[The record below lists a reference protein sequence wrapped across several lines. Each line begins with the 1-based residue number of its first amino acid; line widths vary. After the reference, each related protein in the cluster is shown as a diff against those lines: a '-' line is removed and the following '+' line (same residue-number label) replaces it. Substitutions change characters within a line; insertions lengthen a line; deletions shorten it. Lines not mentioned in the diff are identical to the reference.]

1 MATEQQQE
9 QPAAEV
15 SMPVA
20 LTRSNYSN
28 RVLLK
33 TILKRDDV
41 DGGERLVGERVLI
54 GGWVKSSK
62 EVTKDP
68 VLPPP
73 QSDDV
78 VAEKEPKVDIT
89 CVELLQSRIPFFRSI
104 IKVFGGGHYHLHDR
118 QKLEQVAPRPPPPP
132 PPSIA
137 FLQVSD
143 GSCVATLQVI
153 VDSSIASPRQFL
165 PIGTCILVEGVLM
178 EPSERGKQVIEL
190 KVEKILHIG
199 TVEHEKY
206 PLAKKKLPFEMLRDY
221 SQFRSR
227 TTTVS

>member
-1 MATEQQQE
+1 MRCNSSGTYIHLFLPTSISFIGELD
-9 QPAAEV
+9 
-15 SMPVA
+15 A
-20 LTRSNYSN
+20 LYFSNCLLIFTSTLLSINSN
-28 RVLLK
+28 L
-33 TILKRDDV
+33 
-41 DGGERLVGERVLI
+41 
-54 GGWVKSSK
+54 
-62 EVTKDP
+62 
-68 VLPPP
+68 
-73 QSDDV
+73 
-78 VAEKEPKVDIT
+78 
-89 CVELLQSRIPFFRSI
+89 
-104 IKVFGGGHYHLHDR
+104 VFGGISYSFFIEATSMITCFKSFIVLYHILTGI
-118 QKLEQVAPRPPPPP
+118 KI
-132 PPSIA
+132 S
-137 FLQVSD
+137 
-143 GSCVATLQVI
+143 QVI

>member
-1 MATEQQQE
+1 M
-9 QPAAEV
+9 
-15 SMPVA
+15 
-20 LTRSNYSN
+20 
-28 RVLLK
+28 
-33 TILKRDDV
+33 
-41 DGGERLVGERVLI
+41 
-54 GGWVKSSK
+54 
-62 EVTKDP
+62 
-68 VLPPP
+68 
-73 QSDDV
+73 
-78 VAEKEPKVDIT
+78 IT
-89 CVELLQSRIPFFRSI
+89 CFKSFIVLYHILTG
-104 IKVFGGGHYHLHDR
+104 IKI
-118 QKLEQVAPRPPPPP
+118 
-132 PPSIA
+132 S
-137 FLQVSD
+137 
-143 GSCVATLQVI
+143 QVI